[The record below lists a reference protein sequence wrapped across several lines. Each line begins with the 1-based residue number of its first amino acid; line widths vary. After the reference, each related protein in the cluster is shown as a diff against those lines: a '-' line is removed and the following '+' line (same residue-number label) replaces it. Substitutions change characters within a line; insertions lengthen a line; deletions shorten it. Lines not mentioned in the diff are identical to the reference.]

1 MEVGGV
7 FMADSI
13 SQLAENKLIIL
24 YLVKKMGIALSNSEI
39 CQFSLEKNYMDYFS
53 VQQYLAELV
62 DAGWLEKNRDNHNT
76 RYTLTDEGNEIINYF
91 ICHISE
97 SAKNEIN
104 QYIHENSKRIKAE
117 YEVTANYFLELN
129 NNYLVKCGL
138 CDSDGSN
145 LMEVSVSV
153 ATREQ
158 AQLICSNWKKS
169 VNTLYGSILSSL
181 VSIKKEPLSET
192 KKLVPETKDV
202 EELST
207 PEKPQESD

>member
-1 MEVGGV
+1 
-7 FMADSI
+7 MADSI

-24 YLVKKMGIALSNSEI
+24 YLIKKMGIALSNSEI

-76 RYTLTDEGNEIINYF
+76 RYTLTDEGNDIINYF
-91 ICHISE
+91 IRHISE

-104 QYIHENSKRIKAE
+104 TYIHENSKRIKAE

-145 LMEVSVSV
+145 LMEISVSV

-158 AQLICSNWKKS
+158 AQLICGNWKKN
-169 VNTLYGSILSSL
+169 VNKLYGSVFSSL
-181 VSIKKEPLSET
+181 ASAKKEDTPQAQKASE
-192 KKLVPETKDV
+192 EN
-202 EELST
+202 S
-207 PEKPQESD
+207 PQEKKQQKSD